1 LSLRLTFLL
10 HSITLLLQHNA
21 TQRNTAGIMGMVFGK
36 STVAEPSFKVLYEHS
51 KSFEYE
57 IRKYGERYA
66 AEASYKG
73 SDDSPFGIL
82 AKYIGVFGSP
92 ENEGTE
98 AISMTAPVVM
108 QSKATAIAMTAPVVE
123 TEDQAGQK
131 TMQFILPAK
140 YDSLENIPK
149 PTNPAVHIKTIPPQV
164 GAVHRYSGSHSES
177 RDREIATELATQL
190 QNDGVDVSVDYVL
203 ANYQF
208 WAYNPP
214 FTIPMLRRNEL
225 WVELSAGQV
234 ETLLNGFSAEEA
246 N

>member
-1 LSLRLTFLL
+1 
-10 HSITLLLQHNA
+10 
-21 TQRNTAGIMGMVFGK
+21 MGMVFGK
-36 STVAEPSFKVLYEHS
+36 QSVAEPAFEVLYKHS

-66 AEASYKG
+66 AEATYQS
-73 SDDSPFGIL
+73 SEDSPFGIL

-92 ENEGTE
+92 QNEGNE

-108 QSKATAIAMTAPVVE
+108 QSKATAIAMTAPVVQ

-140 YDSLENIPK
+140 YDSLKKIPK
-149 PTNPAVHIKTIPPQV
+149 PINPDVHIKVIPPQI
-164 GAVHRYSGSHSES
+164 GAVHRYSGAHSVS
-177 RDREIATELATQL
+177 RDRQIATELATQL

-225 WVELSAGQV
+225 WVGLSAGQV
-234 ETLLNGFSAEEA
+234 ETLLEGFSAEEA